1 ATVPVPEPEVVTEAL
16 PPPAVPEPEAPQPA
30 PAVEPA
36 PPAVAEAPAEPMP
49 AAADADYLVQAGDTL
64 SEIAS
69 GLDRR
74 GRTLDQTMLALL
86 RANPDAFIGGN
97 INLVR
102 QGAVLRMP
110 PAEELSRYSAGEAA
124 AMVRTQVAE
133 WREARAARLQAAGIA
148 RAGAAGVGTEAVANG
163 GQAQD
168 NEARLEI
175 MPALP
180 GAGEAGTGTGIQAGG
195 EGRMLRQEI
204 QQTQETLAARDA
216 ELGELRARVAELEK
230 IQDQQQQLIA
240 MKDSALAAAR
250 ENLAKA
256 TASQEAAQA
265 QAEGPVLWPWLLA
278 GFAVAL
284 LAAWWFVRRNAHKP
298 RPRLFDSAEMAA
310 SVPSKTAPAPAPA
323 PVAPAA
329 AAPVAPP
336 PAQTAQPAAAQPAP
350 PEAPPVPHWTAA
362 PALVGTVPAEDLSPA
377 RQVEL

>member
-1 ATVPVPEPEVVTEAL
+1 
-16 PPPAVPEPEAPQPA
+16 PA

-110 PAEELSRYSAGEAA
+110 PAEELSRYSASEAA

-133 WREARAARLQAAGIA
+133 WREARAARLQAAEIA
-148 RAGAAGVGTEAVANG
+148 RAGAAGASAAAIAATG
-163 GQAQD
+163 GGEERSS
-168 NEARLEI
+168 EARLEI

-250 ENLAKA
+250 ENLATA

-265 QAEGPVLWPWLLA
+265 QAEGPVLWPWMLA
-278 GFAVAL
+278 GLAVVL
-284 LAAWWFVRRNAHKP
+284 LAAWWFVRRNGRKP

-323 PVAPAA
+323 RTAPAA
-329 AAPVAPP
+329 P
-336 PAQTAQPAAAQPAP
+336 
-350 PEAPPVPHWTAA
+350 
-362 PALVGTVPAEDLSPA
+362 
-377 RQVEL
+377 